1 MEIRDLIDRFSDTK
15 ENQAKAVFSTI
26 FIVGN
31 RLQTLFDSRIPE
43 ISLKQFML
51 LTMVRQTGDEIT
63 LTQIGKLLGCSRQN
77 VRKLANV
84 LEKKGYI
91 EIGQSSTDLRALCI
105 RPTEK
110 MNQFF
115 GKVFSVYQEELAHFF
130 EVYTDDE
137 IEMLFHLMMKMY
149 TGTERLENS
158 LQSRED
164 RGNEQSPGYL

>member
-1 MEIRDLIDRFSDTK
+1 
-15 ENQAKAVFSTI
+15 
-26 FIVGN
+26 
-31 RLQTLFDSRIPE
+31 
-43 ISLKQFML
+43 
-51 LTMVRQTGDEIT
+51 MVRQAGDEIT

-91 EIGQSSTDLRALCI
+91 EVGRSSTDLRALCI

-115 GKVFSVYQEELAHFF
+115 GKVFSVYQEELFHFF
-130 EVYTDDE
+130 EVYTDGE
-137 IEMLFHLMMKMY
+137 IETLFHLMMKMY

-158 LQSRED
+158 LQGRED
-164 RGNEQSPGYL
+164 KENEQSFGYL